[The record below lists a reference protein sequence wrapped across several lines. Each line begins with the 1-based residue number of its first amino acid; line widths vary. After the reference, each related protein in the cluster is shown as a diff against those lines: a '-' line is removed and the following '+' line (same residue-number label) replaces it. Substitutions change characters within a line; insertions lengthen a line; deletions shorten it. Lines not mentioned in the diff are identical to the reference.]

1 MNRAGLKAG
10 EIPSRGLPP
19 RLRRP
24 VARLDLPD
32 ESCRVSS
39 APAQAGGGLRVG
51 LLGGSFNPAHD
62 GHRYVSLNALRELGL
77 DQVWWLVSPQNP
89 LKPVAGMAPLAAR
102 LAQARRV
109 ADHPRIRVN
118 AVEARLGT
126 RYTVDTLARLQRL
139 YPHRFVWLLGAD
151 NLVQLPRWRRWR
163 EIMAAVPVAVFE
175 RAPYSYAALAGKA
188 AACFARARVGEGE
201 VHGLAAMPPPAWAFI
216 RLRAHPASS
225 TAIRAGTVPAANG
238 QELE

>member
-1 MNRAGLKAG
+1 MPG
-10 EIPSRGLPP
+10 SGLPQ

-24 VARLDLPD
+24 VMRLTVREEPMPP
-32 ESCRVSS
+32 RQP
-39 APAQAGGGLRVG
+39 APLRVG

-62 GHRYVSLNALRELGL
+62 GHRYVSLNALCSLGL

-89 LKPVAGMAPLAAR
+89 LKPVAGMAPFAER
-102 LAQARRV
+102 LALARQV
-109 ADHPRIRVN
+109 ARHPRIRVSDM
-118 AVEARLGT
+118 EARLGT
-126 RYTVDTLARLQRL
+126 RFTVDTLRRLKALRG
-139 YPHRFVWLLGAD
+139 HRFVWLLGAD

-188 AACFARARVGEGE
+188 AACFGAARVEEEGLRDL
-201 VHGLAAMPPPAWAFI
+201 VSASPPAWAFV

-225 TAIRAGTVPAANG
+225 TAIRRAAVEPAKG
-238 QELE
+238 GDSEERT

>member
-1 MNRAGLKAG
+1 MPAGLRAA
-10 EIPSRGLPP
+10 EIPGRGLPP

-32 ESCRVSS
+32 ESCQVSP

-62 GHRYVSLNALRELGL
+62 GHRYVSLNALRELNL

-89 LKPVAGMAPLAAR
+89 LKPVAGMAPLATR

-109 ADHPRIRVN
+109 ADHPRIV
-118 AVEARLGT
+118 VSDMEARLGT
-126 RYTVDTLARLQRL
+126 RYTVDTLARLRRL
-139 YPHRFVWLLGAD
+139 HPHRFVWLLGAD

-163 EIMAAVPVAVFE
+163 EIVAAVPVAVFE
-175 RAPYSYAALAGKA
+175 RAPYSYAAMAGKA
-188 AACFARARVGEGE
+188 ARCFAGARVGEDGL
-201 VHGLAAMPPPAWAFI
+201 HGLAAMPPPAWAFI

-225 TAIRAGTVPAANG
+225 TAIRAGAGPAANG
-238 QELE
+238 QESE